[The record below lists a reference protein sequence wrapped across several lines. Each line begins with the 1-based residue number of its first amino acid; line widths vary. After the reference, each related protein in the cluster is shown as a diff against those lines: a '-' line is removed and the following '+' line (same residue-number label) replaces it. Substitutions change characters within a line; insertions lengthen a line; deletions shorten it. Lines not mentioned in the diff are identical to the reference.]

1 MFVFP
6 PGVVFVFPPGVVPLS
21 STLIVAVPLT
31 PFDDVAVITT
41 VPSFTPVTF
50 PVLSTVAIVSLAL
63 DHVIFVS
70 VIGDVVAV
78 NWSVSPAFTVPFF
91 GVISTAVTTSCFS
104 IIVTSH
110 VLVNILLLN
119 DCFVF
124 AVIVAFP
131 AFIPLI
137 VPSSFTVA
145 TFSLLLDHTIT
156 LLSIILLSDVIAATF
171 QYSPFFISIIPG
183 ATFKLSP
190 VVTPP
195 FCAISKPAIFDSNN
209 TS

>member
-1 MFVFP
+1 MFPPGVVFVLPPGVVFVLPPGVVFVFPPGVVFVFPPGVVFVFP

-78 NWSVSPAFTVPFF
+78 N
-91 GVISTAVTTSCFS
+91 
-104 IIVTSH
+104 
-110 VLVNILLLN
+110 
-119 DCFVF
+119 
-124 AVIVAFP
+124 
-131 AFIPLI
+131 
-137 VPSSFTVA
+137 
-145 TFSLLLDHTIT
+145 
-156 LLSIILLSDVIAATF
+156 
-171 QYSPFFISIIPG
+171 
-183 ATFKLSP
+183 
-190 VVTPP
+190 
-195 FCAISKPAIFDSNN
+195 
-209 TS
+209 